1 MASGSGTE
9 DRVRTR
15 LWAGGAALVVV
26 AVGLGVRSTGSG
38 AVAEYP
44 GDALYTVLVLA
55 LVVLLAPRVRAGVAA
70 GTALGFSCAVELFQ
84 LSGVPAELAAHS
96 VLARLVFGTSFN
108 APDLFWYAVGAVF
121 GWAVHRAV
129 RTRKGVDQAFGTV
142 S

>member
-1 MASGSGTE
+1 M
-9 DRVRTR
+9 RTR

-26 AVGLGVRSTGSG
+26 AVGLGARSTGSG
-38 AVAEYP
+38 IVAEHA
-44 GDALYTVLVLA
+44 GDALYTVLVMT
-55 LVVLLAPRVRAGVAA
+55 LVVLLAPRVEAGAAA

-96 VLARLVFGTSFN
+96 TLARLVFGTSFN

-129 RTRKGVDQAFGTV
+129 RARRGADQSFGTV

>member
-1 MASGSGTE
+1 M
-9 DRVRTR
+9 RTR
-15 LWAGGAALVVV
+15 LRAGGAALVVV
-26 AVGLGVRSTGSG
+26 AVGLGARSTGSG
-38 AVAEYP
+38 IVAEHA
-44 GDALYTVLVLA
+44 GDALYTVLVMT
-55 LVVLLAPRVRAGVAA
+55 LVVLLAPRVEAGAAA

-96 VLARLVFGTSFN
+96 TLAWLVFGTSFN

-129 RTRKGVDQAFGTV
+129 RARRGADQSFGTV